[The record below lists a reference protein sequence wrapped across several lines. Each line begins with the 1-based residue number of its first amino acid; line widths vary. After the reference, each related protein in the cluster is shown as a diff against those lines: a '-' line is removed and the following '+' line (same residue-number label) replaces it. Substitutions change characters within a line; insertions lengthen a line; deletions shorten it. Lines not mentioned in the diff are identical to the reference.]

1 MILGD
6 CISLMQLGS
15 TCPIRGATR
24 REQASQIKAFSHSSI
39 ASWRECDLGSTR
51 FVDKRC
57 VNMLGSPW
65 SSRQYQSDMGEHGEV
80 YITLWSDAKELFFS
94 TWTQIYGCWFQW
106 RPHSYFFHFF
116 SFLLNCP
123 IKYSTA
129 LMAESDFA
137 WAQHSISDISGC
149 SWICSYFPFH
159 CRPLCPLLGLECI
172 DFPIRQFSEFL
183 EIFMG
188 AHHHVDVISSKGF
201 LRFIC
206 QSLSMALSRDHGKFG
221 MLKGW
226 GLMHEEVC
234 VPLRG
239 WHWLTHV
246 ETWLLHAIAS

>member
-1 MILGD
+1 MWFRIYKVCWQEVCQYAGVTVVITA
-6 CISLMQLGS
+6 ISIGHGGTWRSIHHALVGCQRAFLLNMDPDIWLLIPVKTSQL
-15 TCPIRGATR
+15 
-24 REQASQIKAFSHSSI
+24 
-39 ASWRECDLGSTR
+39 
-51 FVDKRC
+51 
-57 VNMLGSPW
+57 
-65 SSRQYQSDMGEHGEV
+65 
-80 YITLWSDAKELFFS
+80 
-94 TWTQIYGCWFQW
+94 
-106 RPHSYFFHFF
+106 FF

-159 CRPLCPLLGLECI
+159 CRPLCPLLGLEFI

>member
-1 MILGD
+1 MDPDIWLL
-6 CISLMQLGS
+6 IPVKTSQL
-15 TCPIRGATR
+15 
-24 REQASQIKAFSHSSI
+24 
-39 ASWRECDLGSTR
+39 
-51 FVDKRC
+51 
-57 VNMLGSPW
+57 
-65 SSRQYQSDMGEHGEV
+65 
-80 YITLWSDAKELFFS
+80 
-94 TWTQIYGCWFQW
+94 
-106 RPHSYFFHFF
+106 FF

-159 CRPLCPLLGLECI
+159 CRPLCPLLGLEFI

-239 WHWLTHV
+239 WHMLKRDYCM
-246 ETWLLHAIAS
+246 LLQARQVPLHCASLRPVFIASRDSVILIMTALVACWAQSVDAPSTVRPL

>member
-116 SFLLNCP
+116 LFFWTVPSSTVQLWWQSPILREPNTPSLIFLAAPESAP
-123 IKYSTA
+123 ISHFIVA
-129 LMAESDFA
+129 PCVLC
-137 WAQHSISDISGC
+137 WASNS
-149 SWICSYFPFH
+149 
-159 CRPLCPLLGLECI
+159 
-172 DFPIRQFSEFL
+172 
-183 EIFMG
+183 
-188 AHHHVDVISSKGF
+188 
-201 LRFIC
+201 
-206 QSLSMALSRDHGKFG
+206 
-221 MLKGW
+221 
-226 GLMHEEVC
+226 
-234 VPLRG
+234 
-239 WHWLTHV
+239 
-246 ETWLLHAIAS
+246 